1 MDVTRRPSHPRRA
14 RLWLAAALFPMAM
27 VGCEAL
33 GPTARDGGVTRAAFI
48 EVIVALREAERE
60 LVLDESSDSAHIEFA
75 HRKEDILQRH
85 GVSEDD
91 LRQFVTRHRDRPAV
105 MTEVWDQI
113 AQRLGVRTEDIMEG
127 MPSMEA
133 LPDMGDLPGRGDP
146 PRVDEATRMDGLPR
160 EEVPLRPDGPLRL
173 DESLQIQERPTWD
186 GGNPLEDIR

>member
-1 MDVTRRPSHPRRA
+1 MDVTRRPSHPRMA
-14 RLWLAAALFPMAM
+14 RLWLAAALFPMVI
-27 VGCEAL
+27 VGCDAL
-33 GPTARDGGVTRAAFI
+33 DPTARDGAVTRAGFI

-60 LVLDESSDSAHIEFA
+60 LVRDESSDSAHIEFA
-75 HRKEDILQRH
+75 QRKEDILQRH

-91 LRQFVTRHRDRPAV
+91 LRQFVTRHRDRPSV

-146 PRVDEATRMDGLPR
+146 PRVEEAPRMDGPPQ
-160 EEVPLRPDGPLRL
+160 EDVPLRPDGPLRL
-173 DESLQIQERPTWD
+173 DEPLQIQDRPTWD
-186 GGNPLEDIR
+186 GGNRLEDIR